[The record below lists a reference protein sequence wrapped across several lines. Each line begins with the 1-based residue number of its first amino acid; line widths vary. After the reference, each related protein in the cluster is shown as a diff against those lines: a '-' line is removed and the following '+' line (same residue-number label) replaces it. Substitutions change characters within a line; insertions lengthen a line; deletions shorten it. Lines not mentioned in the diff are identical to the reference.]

1 MYYGVTGDFLKLGLS
16 VSAESDAGWSALAFG
31 GNGGM
36 KGAQQFVVRK
46 VDGRF
51 VAEERYSKSFTTPQL
66 QAVQQVQLIFATEE
80 SGHVAWGI
88 LLPLNSCE
96 EGERYGVEDVSIMQW
111 ALGAGHDFLQHVR
124 RGSMRVN
131 LLSGPSNLN
140 LAGLKN
146 YKKVT
151 LRMPNISL
159 PHVNA
164 NVQNQ
169 WVCAFFDLKE
179 VIPDIDTKHH
189 VAAMTLAEDPQTFRY
204 FHHMISIWCPE
215 GAYTHLQTLEECKM
229 TPPEC
234 SQAFFSFTTGN
245 TAGVLPAEAG
255 FPIGGVGKRF
265 LALQVHY
272 NDPSSNF
279 GFQDSVGVN
288 LFIADSLRPHDAG
301 LLLLAGPGCW
311 PERQILADIPP
322 GLQNYAAQP
331 VLVPSSCT
339 REWKAE
345 EVTVLSQLYHA
356 HAAGTNMTTEV
367 FRGSQRIGMLRQEK
381 LYDYNF
387 QAFAP
392 TGSVQKLRRG
402 DELLFTCNYNT
413 SNRRS
418 PIKWGKGT
426 DVEMCGSVLTYYP
439 VQELKGAWL
448 VEDGLVY
455 CDGAS
460 HAWHNFSRPPSTPSP
475 PCVSRGNLFSQPA
488 LDLLVA
494 MNTGKPTDRTPPLQ
508 GQVGQVAVAV
518 FAARMSWLL
527 SFASLFT
534 FLA

>member
-1 MYYGVTGDFLKLGLS
+1 M
-16 VSAESDAGWSALAFG
+16 
-31 GNGGM
+31 
-36 KGAQQFVVRK
+36 
-46 VDGRF
+46 
-51 VAEERYSKSFTTPQL
+51 
-66 QAVQQVQLIFATEE
+66 
-80 SGHVAWGI
+80 
-88 LLPLNSCE
+88 
-96 EGERYGVEDVSIMQW
+96 
-111 ALGAGHDFLQHVR
+111 
-124 RGSMRVN
+124 
-131 LLSGPSNLN
+131 
-140 LAGLKN
+140 
-146 YKKVT
+146 
-151 LRMPNISL
+151 
-159 PHVNA
+159 
-164 NVQNQ
+164 
-169 WVCAFFDLKE
+169 CAFFDLKE
-179 VIPDIDTKHH
+179 VIPDIDNKHH

-204 FHHMISIWCPE
+204 FHHMISGWCPE
-215 GAYTHLQTLEECKM
+215 GAYTHLQTLEECDM
-229 TPPEC
+229 TPPGC
-234 SQAFFSFTTGN
+234 SPGFFVFSAGN

-265 LALQVHY
+265 LAFQVHY
-272 NDPSSNF
+272 YDPSSNF
-279 GFQDSVGVN
+279 GVQDSVGVN

-301 LLLLAGPGCW
+301 LLTLAAGGLW
-311 PERQILADIPP
+311 PDRQILADIPP
-322 GLQNYAAQP
+322 GLQNYAAEP

-339 REWKAE
+339 RESKAE

-356 HAAGTNMTTEV
+356 HGAGTNMTTEV

-387 QAFAP
+387 QTFAP
-392 TGSVQKLRRG
+392 TGSFRKLQRG

-413 SNRRS
+413 SSRRS
-418 PIKWGKGT
+418 PIKWGKGV
-426 DVEMCGSVLTYYP
+426 DAEMCISFLMYYP
-439 VQELKGAWL
+439 AQELKGVWY

-460 HAWHNFSRPPSTPSP
+460 HAWHNVSRAPSAPSP